1 MIDWRALWDSFIMLF
16 VVFDAV
22 GNVPIFYSLTS
33 HLDWRAR
40 REIFTKSVIVAG
52 FLLLFF
58 MFFGSFF
65 LSYYGVTL
73 DDFRIAGGL
82 LLFIIA
88 VKGALGKVEAE
99 TLRSEDIAVV
109 PMATPLL
116 AGPGSIYVVMYLYS
130 VYGFTSTLVSILL
143 NMGIAILVLRYSDK
157 LLTKL
162 GKNLILVLSRIMSLL
177 LAVIA
182 VTMVREGL
190 QGIIASLEYIQLL
203 PIHRI

>member
-1 MIDWRALWDSFIMLF
+1 MVYWKALWDSFIMLF
-16 VVFDAV
+16 VVFDTI

-33 HLDWRAR
+33 TMDRRSR
-40 REIFTKSVIVAG
+40 REIFTKSVVVAG

-73 DDFRIAGGL
+73 NDFRIAGGL

-88 VKGALGKVEAE
+88 VEGVLGKVEAE
-99 TLRSEDIAVV
+99 ALRSEDIAVV

-130 VYGFTSTLVSILL
+130 IYGLLPTLLSILL
-143 NMGIAILVLRYSDK
+143 NIAIALLILHYSEK

-182 VTMVREGL
+182 ITMIREGL
-190 QGIIASLEYIQLL
+190 QGIITTISFKS
-203 PIHRI
+203 